1 MRLES
6 GTLESPV
13 LNGSLRAFSPPAVLL
28 LLNTQRQTGLLALN
42 NQGYSALIM
51 VEDGEVVDAE
61 LDRLRGLP
69 ALLGAMSWGEG
80 EFIFFN
86 SAVTERTIDLP
97 FSVIQ
102 VRVTLW
108 LDRWGE
114 MLVAIPSLACR
125 ISVCDQPSG
134 DVIIKP
140 YQWSILTHVVAGPQT
155 VASLAHTLGED
166 PLTITR
172 VCHELVTMGLCT
184 VLPPLDDGWQES
196 QVLV

>member
-13 LNGSLRAFSPPAVLL
+13 LNGSLRAFSPPAVLQ
-28 LLNTQRQTGLLALN
+28 LLNMQRQTGLLALN

-51 VEDGEVVDAE
+51 IEDGEVVDAE

-69 ALLGAMSWGEG
+69 ALLGATSWGDG
-80 EFIFFN
+80 EFTFFN

-97 FSVIQ
+97 FSVVQ

-108 LDRWGE
+108 LDRWRE
-114 MLVAIPSLACR
+114 MLTAIPSLGCR
-125 ISVCDQPSG
+125 ITVRDQPSG

-140 YQWSILTHVVAGPQT
+140 YQWSILTHVVGGPQT
-155 VASLAHTLGED
+155 VAALSHTLGED
-166 PLTITR
+166 PLTLTR
-172 VCHELVTMGLCT
+172 ICYELVMMGLCT

-196 QVLV
+196 PVLV